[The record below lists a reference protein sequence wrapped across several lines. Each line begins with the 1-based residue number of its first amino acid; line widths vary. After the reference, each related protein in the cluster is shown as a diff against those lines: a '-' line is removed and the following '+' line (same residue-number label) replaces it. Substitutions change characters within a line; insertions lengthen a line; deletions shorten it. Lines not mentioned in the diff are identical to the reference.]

1 MRARIVIIFQVISQD
16 MAQLV
21 FTDDDQMIETKPI
34 VIGDG
39 SEDYLCGTWN
49 FGGMAGA
56 TPFAHL

>member
-1 MRARIVIIFQVISQD
+1 

-56 TPFAHL
+56 TPFAHLSERNALHPGS